1 VTRHQVIWLDSG
13 HRVIWQ
19 GSGLRVN
26 RHVRQWAPGQN
37 QALDCLA
44 RQRASD
50 RHQVWTAGTG
60 SPGIRSF
67 GSPAGTASSGKAV
80 GTESTG
86 IIIGSTAG
94 IESTGRHRIV
104 TGWISSTAGQEA
116 PGHLTGSG
124 SRSPGIVVGLS

>member
-1 VTRHQVIWLDSG
+1 
-13 HRVIWQ
+13 
-19 GSGLRVN
+19 
-26 RHVRQWAPGQN
+26 
-37 QALDCLA
+37 
-44 RQRASD
+44 
-50 RHQVWTAGTG
+50 
-60 SPGIRSF
+60 F

-80 GTESTG
+80 GTESTGTTAGSGSIIGIVRWTPDQVQG

-124 SRSPGIVVGLS
+124 SRSPGIVSRGFRLSRGIRLSTGIRLSRG